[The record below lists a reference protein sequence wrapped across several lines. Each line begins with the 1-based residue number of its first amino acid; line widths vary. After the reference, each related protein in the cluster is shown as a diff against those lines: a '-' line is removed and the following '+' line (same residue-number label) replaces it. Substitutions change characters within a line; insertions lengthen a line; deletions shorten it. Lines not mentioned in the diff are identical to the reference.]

1 MATKIVNVNQIKAG
15 SYLLVDGVAC
25 RVTDAQASKSGKH
38 GHAKIRIVA
47 IGLLDNRK
55 RELVLPSGHSVE
67 VPIIEKKTAQVLS
80 ISGNNANVMDSES
93 FETFDLEITDEF
105 KGKVIEGANVLY
117 WDIMG
122 KKVMKQ
128 IKGAD

>member
-25 RVTDAQASKSGKH
+25 RVSDAQSSKSGKH

-47 IGLLDNRK
+47 IGLMDNKK

-67 VPIIEKKTAQVLS
+67 VPIIEKNTAQVLS
-80 ISGNNANVMDSES
+80 ISGNTANVMDNES
-93 FETFDLEITDEF
+93 YETFDIEIPEEF
-105 KGKVIEGANVLY
+105 KDKIIEGANILY

-122 KKVMKQ
+122 RRVLKQ
-128 IKGAD
+128 VKGAD

>member
-1 MATKIVNVNQIKAG
+1 MTTKIVNVNQIKAG

-25 RVTDAQASKSGKH
+25 RVTDAQTSKSGKH

-55 RELVLPSGHSVE
+55 RELVLPSGNSVE

-80 ISGNNANVMDSES
+80 ISGKNANVMDNES
-93 FETFDLEITDEF
+93 FETFDLEITEEF
-105 KGKVIEGANVLY
+105 KGQVVEGANVLY

-128 IKGAD
+128 VKGAD